1 MLAAQCRMR
10 IILLACGVL
19 TISTTNAAAQT
30 YVGPWQPKPTIGVA
44 AGAFGSITRNGDA
57 RLIRSATLEVPI
69 SNQVRIRFEAGRST
83 LPIVSESA
91 LDSRSPTDTAHIDRL
106 TISVAALRRPGAPI
120 SAYAGIGVG
129 LYKTT
134 FDVAPRPPTRVD
146 GHFYIGAELLLSD
159 SLTLDAEVGIQGFK
173 DDPWY
178 QRNLIPGE
186 AVIRL
191 KLAL

>member
-1 MLAAQCRMR
+1 MR
-10 IILLACGVL
+10 NILLACAVL
-19 TISTTNAAAQT
+19 AVTTTNTAAQT

-44 AGAFGSITRNGDA
+44 AGAFGAITNNGDA
-57 RLIRSATLEVPI
+57 KLIPSATLEVPF
-69 SNQVRIRFEAGRST
+69 SNNVRIRVEAARST
-83 LPIVSESA
+83 LPIVAASA
-91 LDSRSPTDTAHIDRL
+91 PDSRAPTDTAHIERL

-134 FDVAPRPPTRVD
+134 FDVAPKPPTRVG
-146 GHFYIGAELLLSD
+146 GHVYVGAELPLSD